1 MTAAIPSVVFGGW
14 RELKRDLIHELF
26 PEDGRFR
33 QGAYLFR
40 GMADAGWHLT
50 TSFDRRFA
58 QHPPRQRVALF
69 ERLVE
74 NFRRACQDYGVP
86 EQVWSDDRKLLALGQ
101 HYGLPTRL
109 LDWSE
114 SPYIAAFFA
123 FQDIP
128 GAADP
133 GVGHICV
140 WALHRSAPAWH
151 PDLGVEVFSAPSSEN
166 SRARN
171 QSGYFTL
178 SRGPFATLEEHVT
191 HVDDSGTAL
200 RQFLVPR
207 AEAAA
212 ALADLDIMG
221 VNHAR
226 LFPDLSGAAQ
236 ASTLRLL
243 LDSAPD
249 A

>member
-1 MTAAIPSVVFGGW
+1 MSPIRLVRFGGW
-14 RELKRDLIHELF
+14 REFKRDVLHELF
-26 PEDGRFR
+26 PVDGIFR
-33 QGAYLFR
+33 HDTYLFR
-40 GMADAGWHLT
+40 GMANADWNLI

-58 QHPPRQRVALF
+58 DQPPRQRLMLF

-74 NFRRACQDYGVP
+74 NFRRACQEYGVP
-86 EQVWSDDRKLLALGQ
+86 EPIWSDDRKLLALGQ

-123 FQDIP
+123 FQEIP

-133 GVGHICV
+133 GTGHICV
-140 WALHRSAPAWH
+140 WALRRSASAWH
-151 PDLGVEVFSAPSSEN
+151 RDLGVEVFSAPSSEN
-166 SRARN
+166 SRARS
-171 QSGYFTL
+171 QAGFFSL
-178 SRGPFATLEEHVT
+178 SRGPFATLEEHVA

-200 RQFLVPR
+200 TQLLIPR
-207 AEAAA
+207 GEAPG

-243 LDSAPD
+243 LDTQPSS
-249 A
+249 